1 MFCFFLSWL
10 LLVLLV
16 LFLSCCVSCLLS
28 LLAGVL
34 FYAANES
41 FSPRFCSASFFLF
54 FPIRERNTSVYIC
67 AWYFLRCLTLN
78 STIMKRL
85 LVILFCFSSHLCADI
100 CHSVKLWRYTL
111 TWNEQTCMIHRSY
124 VINDEEIEVWQ
135 CCTPLI
141 TFALFL
147 CTGEMT
153 VHVQMLN
160 KQRRHSYSDREKA
173 VLNGWPSGFLIL
185 HSPHFS

>member
-1 MFCFFLSWL
+1 MLAACSRCLPGFCFML
-10 LLVLLV
+10 LMKA
-16 LFLSCCVSCLLS
+16 S
-28 LLAGVL
+28 LLAFVL
-34 FYAANES
+34 L
-41 FSPRFCSASFFLF
+41 LF
-54 FPIRERNTSVYIC
+54 FFPMREQNTSVYIC

-85 LVILFCFSSHLCADI
+85 LVILFVFSSHLCADI
-100 CHSVKLWRYTL
+100 CHSVKLWWYTL

-124 VINDEEIEVWQ
+124 VINDEEIEVWL